1 MIPEAGQYSHRKIPH
16 SCCYPAD
23 ECSDRNGPVH
33 SKYGSVEIKRKNMI
47 KRLIMALFAAGI
59 FVVAG
64 TGCHTAHG
72 AGEDIER
79 AGEKIQDHT
88 PP

>member
-1 MIPEAGQYSHRKIPH
+1 
-16 SCCYPAD
+16 
-23 ECSDRNGPVH
+23 
-33 SKYGSVEIKRKNMI
+33 MI

-72 AGEDIER
+72 AGEDIEK
-79 AGEKIQDHT
+79 AGEKIQEHT